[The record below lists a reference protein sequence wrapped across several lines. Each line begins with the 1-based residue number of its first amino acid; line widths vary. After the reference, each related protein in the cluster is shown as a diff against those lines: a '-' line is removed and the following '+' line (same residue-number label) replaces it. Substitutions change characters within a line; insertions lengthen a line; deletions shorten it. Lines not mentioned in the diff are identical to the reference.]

1 MKETWKD
8 IKDFEGLYQVSNL
21 GRVRSRYKYNS
32 RKDGAVLAEKFKNI
46 NPTKAQNGYLKATLV
61 RDEKKINKMIHR
73 LVAENFLNNVEGKT
87 QVNHINGN
95 KKDNRAENLE
105 WVTPV
110 ENIAH
115 AVKTGLIKVHKIK
128 MQDMLNGEIIIFNN
142 RKEINKYFDKKVSQD
157 LITRCCNR
165 KRNSAYGKKW
175 EYVS

>member
-1 MKETWKD
+1 MQEIWID
-8 IKDFEGLYQVSNL
+8 IRGYEGKYQISNL
-21 GRVRSRYKYNS
+21 GQVKSLKNNIILKNAIISKRKG
-32 RKDGAVLAEKFKNI
+32 KDGYKVVNL
-46 NPTKAQNGYLKATLV
+46 QG
-61 RDEKKINKMIHR
+61 KIFYIHR
-73 LVAENFLNNVEGKT
+73 LVANAFIPNKNNLP

-95 KKDNRAENLE
+95 KKDNRVENLE

-110 ENIAH
+110 ENITH

-142 RKEINKYFDKKVSQD
+142 RKEINKYFDRKVSQD